1 MVNGMSNP
9 VYIRCPKCHKLNP
22 IRPEEAEREHTCVFC
37 GSIIEPEKKK
47 AEDASTKGK
56 GHSRRFLDQ
65 SESKPINKNQRKP
78 MF

>member
-1 MVNGMSNP
+1 M
-9 VYIRCPKCHKLNP
+9 
-22 IRPEEAEREHTCVFC
+22 FC

-56 GHSRRFLDQ
+56 GHSRRFPLQQ